1 MVRSVIELS
10 QKRMSETGA
19 ITPARDGVRA
29 VAGLNREPAL
39 RDKKKIKNAVP
50 AAAKPDLEELRAQE
64 QAQPETILQNETAPR
79 SEDGPSSVTPPGG
92 LPSGAAEIELK
103 LLVDPDRLA
112 DFNDAPII
120 ATHARNKGTRKHLK
134 AVYYDTAE
142 RTLLRSGLTLRVR
155 QSGARFTQTVKAE
168 SKDDPLRR
176 GEWEASV
183 PSITPDLALAMPF
196 LPEELRAE
204 LERHALE
211 AVFTTDIRRHQRI
224 VELPSGTVEVA
235 FDHGHLK
242 SGERSAPVSEIELE
256 LKGGSRS
263 ALYDLALG
271 LAEHADVRPS
281 IRSKS
286 ARGFELAADA
296 PPTVRRPGKI
306 RLDPATALDDTFAA
320 ILRGCF
326 GHLLQSLPAAEDG
339 RDVEGVHQLRVALR
353 RLRAA
358 FDLMRTVGPLNKLEA
373 LRAEAKW
380 LAQNL
385 SAARDW
391 DIFQG
396 ATLPTIA
403 KACPGIAGFDAL
415 AAAGE
420 KRRSA
425 AYGKVRLVLAER
437 RASLFLLVLGG
448 WIEERGWRSD
458 FAPEA
463 LGQLAEPAVNFAR
476 RVLSEQYAKVLK
488 RGRHLKTLEAEER
501 HRLRLAVKK
510 LRYVSEF
517 LLPLYGQRKPTR
529 RFARKLAELQEE
541 LGGYN
546 DMAVTASLLATIG
559 TSGADSGT
567 AAAAIAGWQAHAM
580 VGVEPRLRDS
590 WSDFAKA
597 KLPWAAA

>member
-1 MVRSVIELS
+1 M
-10 QKRMSETGA
+10 
-19 ITPARDGVRA
+19 
-29 VAGLNREPAL
+29 
-39 RDKKKIKNAVP
+39 
-50 AAAKPDLEELRAQE
+50 
-64 QAQPETILQNETAPR
+64 
-79 SEDGPSSVTPPGG
+79 
-92 LPSGAAEIELK
+92 
-103 LLVDPDRLA
+103 
-112 DFNDAPII
+112 
-120 ATHARNKGTRKHLK
+120 
-134 AVYYDTAE
+134 
-142 RTLLRSGLTLRVR
+142 
-155 QSGARFTQTVKAE
+155 
-168 SKDDPLRR
+168 
-176 GEWEASV
+176 
-183 PSITPDLALAMPF
+183 
-196 LPEELRAE
+196 
-204 LERHALE
+204 
-211 AVFTTDIRRHQRI
+211 
-224 VELPSGTVEVA
+224 
-235 FDHGHLK
+235 
-242 SGERSAPVSEIELE
+242 
-256 LKGGSRS
+256 
-263 ALYDLALG
+263 
-271 LAEHADVRPS
+271 
-281 IRSKS
+281 
-286 ARGFELAADA
+286 
-296 PPTVRRPGKI
+296 RRPGKI
-306 RLDPATALDDTFAA
+306 RLDPATALDDTFAT

-326 GHLLQSLPAAEDG
+326 GHLLQSLPAAGDG

-358 FDLMRTVGPLNKLEA
+358 FDLMRAAGPLNKLEA

-403 KACPGIAGFDAL
+403 KACPAIAGFDAL
-415 AAAGE
+415 GEAAE

-425 AYGKVRLVLAER
+425 AYGKVRHVLAER
-437 RASLFLLVLGG
+437 RTSLFLLVLGG
-448 WIEERGWRSD
+448 WIEARGWRSD

-559 TSGADSGT
+559 ASSADSGT

-590 WSDFAKA
+590 WSEFVKA
-597 KLPWAAA
+597 KLPWAST